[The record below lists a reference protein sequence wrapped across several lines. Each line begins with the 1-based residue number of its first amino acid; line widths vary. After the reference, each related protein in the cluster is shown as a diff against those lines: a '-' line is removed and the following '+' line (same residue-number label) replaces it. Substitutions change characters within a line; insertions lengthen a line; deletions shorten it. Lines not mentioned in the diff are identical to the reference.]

1 MSAVLDQ
8 AGFER
13 AVGRPLASRAEY
25 TTALAAALDR
35 RVGFAA
41 GKLGTAERMWLTY
54 PPRIARGQGVPRRA
68 LVAALTHR
76 SGAESGVFA
85 PDLAT
90 LLRFCARFEAAVGE
104 LDAIGLFDDAFS
116 VEREIFARIRPPG
129 LPMRFQDQEP
139 VRDPAIP
146 AGACWLELLRG
157 RRLVIVA
164 PFADLLRDRARA
176 DIYEAA
182 WASAGKRWFEPAAVA
197 SVEIPYGFDPATQ
210 RRYRSALEL
219 LDEVVD
225 RLAGLDF
232 DVALIAAGG
241 IAIPMA
247 AAVKASDRVGLS
259 LGGHLQ
265 VMFGVHGQ
273 RWLERRRWREEIIN
287 DAWVGLPDRYVPDP
301 GLTAEDYW

>member
-1 MSAVLDQ
+1 MP
-8 AGFER
+8 R
-13 AVGRPLASRAEY
+13 H
-25 TTALAAALDR
+25 AL
-35 RVGFAA
+35 
-41 GKLGTAERMWLTY
+41 
-54 PPRIARGQGVPRRA
+54 I
-68 LVAALTHR
+68 AALTHR
-76 SGAESGVFA
+76 SEAHSGVWG
-85 PDLAT
+85 PDLES
-90 LLRFCARFEAAVGE
+90 LLGFCERFRAAVGE
-104 LDAIGLFDDAFS
+104 LDFIGLFDDSFA
-116 VEREIFARIRPPG
+116 VEREIFDRERPPG
-129 LPMRFQDQEP
+129 LPMLFGDQEP

-146 AGACWLELLRG
+146 ATECWLELLRG
-157 RRLVIVA
+157 RRLVIVS

-247 AAVKASDRVGLS
+247 AAVKASDRVGIS

-287 DAWVGLPDRYVPDP
+287 DAWVGLPDRYRPDP

>member
-1 MSAVLDQ
+1 MSPPLEK

-13 AVGRPLASRAEY
+13 AIGRPLATRAEY
-25 TTALAAALDR
+25 TRALGAALASST
-35 RVGFAA
+35 GFAA

-54 PPRIARGQGVPRRA
+54 PPRIARERGVRRRA

-76 SGAESGVFA
+76 SETESGVFA
-85 PDLAT
+85 PDLAS
-90 LLRFCARFEAAVGE
+90 LLHFCARFEAAVGD

-116 VEREIFARIRPPG
+116 AEREIFARVRPAG
-129 LPMRFQDQEP
+129 LPMAFRDQEP

-146 AGACWLELLRG
+146 ADACWLELLRG

-219 LDEVVD
+219 LDDVAG
-225 RLAGLDF
+225 RLAALDF

-247 AAVKASDRVGLS
+247 AAVKASGRVGLS

-273 RWLERRRWREEIIN
+273 RWLQRRHWREEIIN
-287 DAWVGLPDRYVPDP
+287 GAWIGVPDRYRPDP
-301 GLTAEDYW
+301 GLSVEDYW